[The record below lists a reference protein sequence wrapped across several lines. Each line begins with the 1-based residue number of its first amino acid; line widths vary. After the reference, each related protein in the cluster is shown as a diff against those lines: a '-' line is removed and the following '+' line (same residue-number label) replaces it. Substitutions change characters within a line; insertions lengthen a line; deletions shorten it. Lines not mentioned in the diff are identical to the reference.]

1 MLKKAKKS
9 RRSAACV
16 SSGPNAGG
24 AAVRAVQSEGS
35 PSSSRVHP
43 SMLLDT
49 GESGVMLMHG
59 KSTPDELHTF
69 SASASANGGGAAD
82 GDDDDEE
89 GDAFL

>member
-9 RRSAACV
+9 RRSATST
-16 SSGPNAGG
+16 SSVQNST
-24 AAVRAVQSEGS
+24 AVRAVQIDGS

-43 SMLLDT
+43 SMLL
-49 GESGVMLMHG
+49 ESGETGSLVHG
-59 KSTPDELHTF
+59 KGAPDELHTV
-69 SASASANGGGAAD
+69 SASASSNGGGGAGAD